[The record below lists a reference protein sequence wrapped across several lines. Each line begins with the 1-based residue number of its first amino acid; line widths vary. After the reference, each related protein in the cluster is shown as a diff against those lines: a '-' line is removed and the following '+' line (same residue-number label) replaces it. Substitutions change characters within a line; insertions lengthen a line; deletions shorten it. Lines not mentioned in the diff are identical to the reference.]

1 MQAANKS
8 LMDTIYDMYEP
19 EWSDRDRLERQ
30 ARELELL
37 WADFCHKL
45 SDQVLEPLNTYNS
58 QFPEVRVRAGA
69 GLLPG
74 GPRGG
79 GGGGGMGWNKD
90 TGETSE
96 NRWSRTRAKGQTKPI
111 GYLNGL
117 YINVCVCF
125 ISTVRTIGTE

>member
-37 WADFCHKL
+37 WADYCHKL

-58 QFPEVRVRAGA
+58 QFPEVRVRTGDREGTGRGWRAGWVRV
-69 GLLPG
+69 GVG
-74 GPRGG
+74 GARDG
-79 GGGGGMGWNKD
+79 N
-90 TGETSE
+90 
-96 NRWSRTRAKGQTKPI
+96 WSW
-111 GYLNGL
+111 
-117 YINVCVCF
+117 VCLDSGDMF
-125 ISTVRTIGTE
+125 